1 MATSRGGSQS
11 NRWNPVVIPILG
23 ALAAFVGAA
32 AVRAQTPV
40 PAQHGA
46 PAHRL
51 QIINMDIDFRP
62 HARPEQ
68 GKLSGYDPVVAVVRV
83 GDRVQFVNTDDNPHT
98 ATGYTLGGQKI
109 PENYKFQ
116 GDPTVAHG
124 STINASEW
132 STGTVAPHARSKIFN
147 TGPTG
152 TFYYACAYHQGK
164 GMRGAIVV
172 KQ

>member
-1 MATSRGGSQS
+1 MTISRIIV
-11 NRWNPVVIPILG
+11 PVLSCILVLLSSSTIG
-23 ALAAFVGAA
+23 
-32 AVRAQTPV
+32 AQTPV
-40 PAQHGA
+40 PATQHV
-46 PAHRL
+46 PQHHL

-68 GKLSGYDPVVAVVRV
+68 GKLSGYDPVVAIVRV

-98 ATGYTLGGQKI
+98 ATGYSISGQKI

-124 STINASEW
+124 STIDASEW
-132 STGTVAPHARSKIFN
+132 STGTIAPHSRSKVFN

-164 GMRGAIVV
+164 GMRGAIIV
-172 KQ
+172 KR